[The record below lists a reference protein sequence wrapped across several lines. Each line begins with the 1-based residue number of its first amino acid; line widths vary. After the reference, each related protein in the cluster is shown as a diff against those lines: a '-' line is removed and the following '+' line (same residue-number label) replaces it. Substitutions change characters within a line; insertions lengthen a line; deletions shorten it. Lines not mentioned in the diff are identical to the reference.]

1 MNPNESE
8 LIDEELTAYLDG
20 ELSASNAADL
30 ERRLVDDLPL
40 RNRLASLRKAY
51 DLLDDLPETPHNR
64 NFTQSTIEMVVAD
77 LKQSAANPIAPS
89 VLTPTKINWFEWPRI
104 LAPILSML
112 AVGTTIGTLAA
123 FSQIRSELSQ
133 LSLISNIPGLQ
144 DTSEIGV
151 ATDIAKEKE
160 LIEYLSDRY
169 IDRAIPHLPTSVWQ
183 RRNWVRSLNQ
193 TQIAK
198 LESAKELLLKLP
210 VDNRVRLEAVQSQI
224 DARPDADTINQAIR
238 VTGTVLDSLP
248 STKRQDLDG
257 QTAEQ
262 RARFLKEQLY
272 LKAAMFY
279 AADLN
284 ASDATAL
291 EEWGKNQL
299 LPVLIANM
307 PFLRRET
314 DVRTAL
320 MSLYSNRPVEDG
332 FRLDNQDEL
341 VTELTNSLS
350 PFPKRLLEGID
361 RTDQLIVVSA
371 WMVPEGINNERL
383 LESYDR
389 LRRDSREEI
398 DLVDPKE
405 AKRLLKERSRRIGS
419 GTRVRP

>member
-20 ELSASNAADL
+20 ELPANNAAEL
-30 ERRLVDDLPL
+30 ERRLVNDLPL

-77 LKQSAANPIAPS
+77 LKQSAANPSTRSEPIPS
-89 VLTPTKINWFEWPRI
+89 KRNWFEWPRI
-104 LAPILSML
+104 LVPILAML
-112 AVGTTIGTLAA
+112 TLGTSVGTLAA
-123 FSQIRSELSQ
+123 FLQIRSELSQ

-151 ATDIAKEKE
+151 ATELAKEKE

-169 IDRAIPHLPTSVWQ
+169 IDRAIPNLPASLWK
-183 RRNWVRSLNQ
+183 RRNWVHSLNQ
-193 TQIAK
+193 SQIAK

-210 VDNRVRLEAVQSQI
+210 VENRARLEAVQSQI
-224 DARPDADTINQAIR
+224 DSRPDADSINQAIR

-257 QTAEQ
+257 KTAEQ
-262 RARFLKEQLY
+262 RARFLKEQLC

-279 AADLN
+279 AADLS
-284 ASDATAL
+284 AADATSL

-299 LPVLIANM
+299 LPMLIANM

-350 PFPKRLLEGID
+350 PFPRRLLEGSD
-361 RTDQLIVVSA
+361 RTDQLIVISA

-419 GTRVRP
+419 GNRVRP

>member
-1 MNPNESE
+1 MKPNESE

-20 ELSASNAADL
+20 ELPASNAADL

-77 LKQSAANPIAPS
+77 LKQSAPNTITPS
-89 VLTPTKINWFEWPRI
+89 EEIPPKLSWFGWPRI

-112 AVGTTIGTLAA
+112 ALGSAIGTIAA
-123 FSQIRSELSQ
+123 FLQVRGELSQ

-151 ATDIAKEKE
+151 ATELAKEKE

-169 IDRAIPHLPTSVWQ
+169 IDRAIPNLPTSVWQ

-210 VDNRVRLEAVQSQI
+210 ADIRVRLEAVQSQI

-238 VTGTVLDSLP
+238 VTGTVLDSMP

-262 RARFLKEQLY
+262 RARFLKEQLC

-284 ASDATAL
+284 AADATAM

-307 PFLRRET
+307 PFLRREA

-361 RTDQLIVVSA
+361 RTDQLIVISA

-383 LESYDR
+383 LETYDR